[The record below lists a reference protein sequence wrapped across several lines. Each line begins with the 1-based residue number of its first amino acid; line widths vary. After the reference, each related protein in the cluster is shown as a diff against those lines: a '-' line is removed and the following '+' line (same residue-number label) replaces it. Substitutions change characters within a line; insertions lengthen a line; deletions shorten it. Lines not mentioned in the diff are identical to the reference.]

1 MAVAR
6 RVGRRVGGL
15 VPRDQ
20 RSWDVFIW
28 VSAALLFAL
37 AWPTL
42 FASHDVPSSLAPLV
56 AAIGVLPVLLI
67 RTNPL
72 AAWALTTLA
81 AVGIG
86 VAFPPL
92 PAYAFPWQP
101 MHFVVM
107 LATLVAVTLTCPWKQ
122 VLGVWLATVAV
133 VAAFM
138 PTDLKP
144 GWVFGVSMV
153 TATAGLL
160 RGLLLSRRELARQEE
175 LSEQERARRAVLEER
190 SRIARDL
197 HDVVA
202 HRMSLVVVQAQ
213 TASRRLDGV
222 PPHVERELDS
232 IAEQAREALNEVRG
246 MLGVLRSDG
255 RLLDNGQPETAP
267 QPSID
272 EVEPLLTSTR
282 AAGVDLDWSVTGD
295 PTGCSD
301 AAGMVVFRILQESL
315 ANASRHA
322 PGAQVFVQIGYD
334 LDGMPSVA
342 LSVVNGPATS
352 DESHRTAGRH
362 DGAGIIGMVTRAH
375 AIGGELE
382 AAPID
387 DGGFAVRARIPKQA
401 TGSLVQ
407 PPGATNTPE
416 PDRANAPARGAP
428 Q

>member
-1 MAVAR
+1 MAVVR
-6 RVGRRVGGL
+6 RIGRL

-28 VSAALLFAL
+28 VSAAALFTL
-37 AWPTL
+37 SWPTL

-81 AVGIG
+81 AVGIAM
-86 VAFPPL
+86 AFPPL
-92 PAYAFPWQP
+92 PDYAFPWQP
-101 MHFVVM
+101 MHFLVM

-122 VLGVWLATVAV
+122 VFGVWLATVAV
-133 VAAFM
+133 VAVFM
-138 PTDLKP
+138 PPDLKP
-144 GWVFGVSMV
+144 GWIFGVSMV

-160 RGLLLSRRELARQEE
+160 RGLLLSRRQLARQEE
-175 LSEQERARRAVLEER
+175 LSELERARRAVLEER

-213 TASRRLDGV
+213 TASRRLDDV
-222 PPHVERELDS
+222 PPHVEQELES
-232 IAEQAREALNEVRG
+232 IAQQAREALNEVRG

-255 RLLDNGQPETAP
+255 RLLTAQPETAP
-267 QPSID
+267 QPSLD
-272 EVEPLLTSTR
+272 EVEPLLTDTR
-282 AAGVDLDWSVTGD
+282 AAGVDLDWSINGD
-295 PTGCSD
+295 PAGCSD

-322 PGAQVFVQIGYD
+322 PGAHVFVQIGYD
-334 LDGMPSVA
+334 VSSVS

-352 DESHRTAGRH
+352 ESPTPSGRH
-362 DGAGIIGMVTRAH
+362 DGAGIIGMVTRAQ
-375 AIGGELE
+375 AIGGGLE
-382 AAPID
+382 AAPTD
-387 DGGFAVRARIPKQA
+387 DGGFRVRARIPKQA
-401 TGSLVQ
+401 TGSLV
-407 PPGATNTPE
+407 PPSQATNTTE
-416 PDRANAPARGAP
+416 QDRETAPRAP
-428 Q
+428 K